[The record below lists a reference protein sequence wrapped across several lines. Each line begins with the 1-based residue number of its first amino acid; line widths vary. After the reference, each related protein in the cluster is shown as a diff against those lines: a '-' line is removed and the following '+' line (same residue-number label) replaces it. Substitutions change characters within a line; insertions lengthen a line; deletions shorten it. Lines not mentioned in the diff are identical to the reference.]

1 MASSAPAP
9 TVAPTFRSRPL
20 AALLLAALLLAIAC
34 VPLPAVGQQT
44 TGKAASQHGEL
55 TPLGSA
61 ADSVTPT
68 PTTTAP
74 ANESAGS
81 DDRPAPTAAAAGDGL
96 IMPDDATEE
105 ELSEV
110 VVPLSDEVLR
120 KITDA
125 LQREQRSGQPQSTGD
140 LILDDVLDVIRRQG
154 SVLDGSTLE
163 SMMQQPPVTGPNP
176 RSQPPTAQSAHPSLA
191 PHPSL
196 PPVIDPLLPSAGGLP
211 AGMPQ
216 TTSEM
221 RFFVAE
227 SLLRSARELAALPG
241 SDAQRQRLIAAMRE
255 QATVLMIDEFAPTAA
270 DR

>member
-9 TVAPTFRSRPL
+9 TVAPTFRWRPL

-61 ADSVTPT
+61 ADSVTP